1 MNHIFTLKG
10 RLILFLLLIFH
21 VGLKLQAS
29 ASTRVVCKSDTVKKA
44 SNGQLVSADTTLH
57 LKAGSKIVQNAD
69 TILIINGIP
78 TKVQINNIVAEK
90 KAAEAAVAKMD
101 DNATAIVA
109 PPSDGIIQVKNTAV
123 NTAST
128 TIVAPPIDGV
138 IQVRNTFGM
147 TTTSNMGNNPN
158 GAAGAQ
164 KQNAAGATVTK
175 VKNVTDTLVKRDTT
189 TIVKKDTVFKGAAIA
204 AAAVGLKHD
213 TTTIIKKDTVVKHDT
228 TTIVKKD
235 TVIKTLAAAA
245 VVKPDTTTI
254 LKHDTTTIVKRD
266 TVYKRD
272 TTTIVKNDTTN
283 ILKKDTTATVAK
295 ADSTSND
302 DFDPSLVKAQ
312 NIYLG
317 IGGAG
322 LAISANYDA
331 RFGKERNGWGFS
343 VGLGAFSAEGNS
355 VFTIPFQLNYL
366 IGEHNFMFEV
376 GGGATFMNSKGVT
389 SGKTWQFDN
398 ITGFIATGTIGF
410 RYQPESKGLTFKA
423 GFVPIL
429 YDEGLIPAGGVSIG
443 YTFK

>member
-1 MNHIFTLKG
+1 M
-10 RLILFLLLIFH
+10 
-21 VGLKLQAS
+21 
-29 ASTRVVCKSDTVKKA
+29 VCNSDTVKKA
-44 SNGQLVSADTTLH
+44 SSGQTISADTTLH
-57 LKAGSKIVQNAD
+57 LKAGAKIVQNAD

-90 KAAEAAVAKMD
+90 KAAQAAVAKMD

-109 PPSDGIIQVKNTAV
+109 PPSDGIIQVKNT
-123 NTAST
+123 TAPTSST

-147 TTTSNMGNNPN
+147 TTTNNMGNNPN
-158 GAAGAQ
+158 GAANAQ
-164 KQNAAGATVTK
+164 KPNAGAATTGVPASPVIK
-175 VKNVTDTLVKRDTT
+175 VKTVTDTLVKRDTT
-189 TIVKKDTVFKGAAIA
+189 TIVKKDTIFKAASVA
-204 AAAVGLKHD
+204 AAPVSLKHD
-213 TTTIIKKDTVVKHDT
+213 TATIVKRDTVVKRDT
-228 TTIVKKD
+228 TTIVKRD
-235 TVIKTLAAAA
+235 TVFQGVAAAA

-266 TVYKRD
+266 TVYKTD
-272 TTTIVKNDTTN
+272 TTTIVKRDTTN
-283 ILKKDTTATVAK
+283 ILKQDTTATIAK
-295 ADSTSND
+295 ADSTSSE

-322 LAISANYDA
+322 MAISANYDA

-343 VGLGAFSAEGNS
+343 VGVGAFAAEGNS
-355 VFTIPFQLNYL
+355 VFTVPFQLNYL

-376 GGGATFMNSKGVT
+376 GGGTTFMNSKGVNT
-389 SGKTWQFDN
+389 GKTWEFDN
-398 ITGFIATGTIGF
+398 ITGFVATGTIGF

-429 YDEGLIPAGGVSIG
+429 YDEGIIPAGGLSIG